1 MCRKIACL
9 LCLILSAPVLLTA
22 QELRARITINTQR
35 LGTPADKKAFQTCQA
50 ALNNFL
56 NNRKWTGETFQP
68 NEKIVC
74 NFLLNIS
81 EAQSGNIYK
90 ATLTVQ
96 AARPVYNTNYET
108 PLINFMDE
116 NIIFKYVEYQ
126 PIEFNE
132 NRVSGSDPMVS
143 NLPAIFAY
151 YCYVI
156 MGLDFDSFSLRGG
169 DPFFQKAMNIVNNAP
184 EGRDISGWKAFD
196 GLRNRYW
203 LAENLTNNRY
213 NLMHDAIYS
222 FYRLGMDYMYENET
236 EARNA
241 ILNSISLVNTL
252 NNDIPNTMIVQF
264 FFQGKSTE
272 FIRIFKKATP
282 EDRQKA
288 REILQK
294 IDISNANNY
303 KSELK

>member
-1 MCRKIACL
+1 MLA
-9 LCLILSAPVLLTA
+9 A
-22 QELRARITINTQR
+22 QELRAHITINTQR
-35 LGTPADKKAFQTCQA
+35 LGTPADKKAFQACQA

-56 NNRKWTGETFQP
+56 NNRKWTNETFQS

-81 EAQSGNIYK
+81 EAQSGNVYK

-116 NIIFKYVEYQ
+116 NVLFKYVEYQ

-143 NLPAIFAY
+143 NLTAILAY
-151 YCYVI
+151 YAYVI
-156 MGLDFDSFSLRGG
+156 IGLDFDSFSLRGG
-169 DPFFQKAMNIVNNAP
+169 DPLYQKALNIVTNAP

-203 LAENLTNNRY
+203 LMENLTNIRY
-213 NLMHDAIYS
+213 NLIHDAIYS
-222 FYRLGMDYMYENET
+222 YYRLGMDYMYENES
-236 EARNA
+236 EARGA
-241 ILNSISLVNTL
+241 ILNSLSLINTL
-252 NNDIPNTMIVQF
+252 NNDIPNTMIVAF
-264 FFQGKSTE
+264 FFQGKANE
-272 FIRIFKKATP
+272 LVRVFKKATP
-282 EDRQKA
+282 EDKQKA

-294 IDISNANNY
+294 IDISNSNLY
-303 KSELK
+303 KQELK